1 MLCVWVL
8 SLCDPMYCSPP
19 GSFVQGIFQV
29 RILEWVAISFSR
41 RLPDPG
47 MEPMSLVSPA
57 LVGILHHLGRFLKVK
72 KVLQGGVA
80 MNGFKYC
87 Y

>member
-1 MLCVWVL
+1 M
-8 SLCDPMYCSPP
+8 
-19 GSFVQGIFQV
+19 QGIFQV

-57 LVGILHHLGRFLKVK
+57 LVGILHHLGRFLKVM

-80 MNGFKYC
+80 MKVSNTAINSVIDTLWVENGH
-87 Y
+87 